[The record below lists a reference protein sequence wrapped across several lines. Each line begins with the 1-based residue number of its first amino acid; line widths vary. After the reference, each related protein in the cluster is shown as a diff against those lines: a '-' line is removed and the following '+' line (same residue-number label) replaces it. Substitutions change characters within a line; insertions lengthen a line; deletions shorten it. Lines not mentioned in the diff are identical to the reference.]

1 MHLNFKIFIPL
12 AFFCITLIQSD
23 LIAGD
28 GKSVIFSPLSDTI
41 GSSTLSPGSADSI
54 FSFIKQNGDIID
66 FDDCNIC
73 KSRAHIISRIIEK
86 YFPHVAAGKVW
97 LIADSKRSSAREMYR
112 YKPVVMLRGS
122 GTCNSW
128 IYHVAPVIISGS
140 DTIVIDP
147 ATQSK
152 PVSLAAWYCDIIQP
166 GGTGFIVIKNSEW
179 YIYPEERDGYFL
191 DELHPWSTAGE
202 DLHDAAYLRSIE
214 ETLRAKHGFFE
225 PWRFKFYT
233 QKLFELVN

>member
-1 MHLNFKIFIPL
+1 MHLNVKIFFPL
-12 AFFCITLIQSD
+12 AILCIVFIQSSLLAD
-23 LIAGD
+23 D

-41 GSSTLSPGSADSI
+41 GTSTLPPGCSDSI
-54 FSFIKQNGDIID
+54 FSFLKQNSDIID

-86 YFPHVAAGKVW
+86 YFPHVSAGKVW
-97 LIADSKRSSAREMYR
+97 LIADSKRSSAREKYR

-122 GTCNSW
+122 GACDSW
-128 IYHVAPVIISGS
+128 IYHVAPVIISGT

-152 PVSLAAWYCDIIQP
+152 PVTLAVWYGDIIQP
-166 GGTGFIVIKNSEW
+166 GGTGFIVIKNPEW
-179 YIYPEERDGYFL
+179 YIYPEDRDGYFL
-191 DELHPWSTAGE
+191 DEQHPWNESTE
-202 DLHDAAYLRSIE
+202 SLHDAGYLRSID

-225 PWRFKFYT
+225 PWKFKFYT
-233 QKLFELVN
+233 QKLFELVK

>member
-1 MHLNFKIFIPL
+1 MHLNFKISIPL
-12 AFFCITLIQSD
+12 AIFCITLIQSD

-28 GKSVIFSPLSDTI
+28 GKTVIFSTLSDTI
-41 GSSTLSPGSADSI
+41 GSSTLTPGSADSI
-54 FSFIKQNGDIID
+54 FSFVKQNEDVID

-86 YFPHVAAGKVW
+86 FFPHISSGKVW

-152 PVSLAAWYCDIIQP
+152 PVSLASWYGHIIQP

-179 YIYPEERDGYFL
+179 YIYPENRDGYFL
-191 DELHPWSTAGE
+191 DELHPWNENSE
-202 DLHDAAYLRSIE
+202 ELHDAAYLRSIE

>member
-1 MHLNFKIFIPL
+1 MKLNLKIFFSFAILYAALTQSALL
-12 AFFCITLIQSD
+12 A
-23 LIAGD
+23 GE
-28 GKSVIFSPLSDTI
+28 GNPVIFSTLSDTI
-41 GSSTLSPGSADSI
+41 GTRVIHSQTADSV

-86 YFPHVAAGKVW
+86 YFPHVTAGKVW
-97 LIADSKRSSAREMYR
+97 LIADSKRSSAREIYR

-122 GTCNSW
+122 GSCDSW
-128 IYHVAPVIISGS
+128 IYHVAPVIISGA

-152 PVSLAAWYCDIIQP
+152 PVTLAEWYGDIIQP

-179 YIYPEERDGYFL
+179 YIYPVDRSGYFL
-191 DELHPWSTAGE
+191 DELQRWDESSE
-202 DLHDAAYLRSIE
+202 SLHDAGYLRSID

-225 PWRFKFYT
+225 PWKFKFYT
-233 QKLFELVN
+233 QKLFDLVK